1 MGCRER
7 FGIETETSC
16 GWIRVSTT
24 IDGRLFDLIK
34 PLVPLLLG
42 KDRRENI
49 NFLFVSVFSKE
60 TSSEENGLRFVSRRF
75 EIYRR
80 VLTRSLSEVIPSF
93 PISDRW
99 KQITLW

>member
-1 MGCRER
+1 MERRER
-7 FGIETETSC
+7 FAIEGETSC
-16 GWIRVSTT
+16 GWIRVS
-24 IDGRLFDLIK
+24 IKIGGRLFDLIN
-34 PLVPLLLG
+34 PLVFLLLG

-49 NFLFVSVFSKE
+49 NFFFVSVFSKE

-80 VLTRSLSEVIPSF
+80 VLTRSVSEVIPSF

-99 KQITLW
+99 K